1 MLTSHLGVDLQIPN
15 NLARYLRYCQMYG
28 VKSATRL
35 ALRRLRKPRG
45 APPIEVTPLTPTPI
59 SEPRAGRVPI
69 GKSVSVVIPT
79 KNAGSEI
86 RLLIR
91 KLRTQEGVPQPEIVL
106 VDSGSTDS
114 TLDIAQ
120 QEGVPVVQIAS
131 ERFTHSFARNAGAER
146 ARGEYLLFMVQD
158 ALPMTSH
165 WLWEMIT
172 ALETNRLAAVS
183 CAEYPRSDSDL
194 FYQFLIHTQYEVPGL
209 NEDRVMEWNDSCSSY
224 LGLRANAQLS
234 DVATL
239 VRRNIFESFRYR
251 TDYAEDLDLGIRL
264 IRDGHRLGFL
274 HNTRVLHS
282 HNRAAY
288 YFLKRGYVDV
298 RFLADVFLNFSYPEI
313 ENENRLFDDI
323 CLVYHQIAMSTHT
336 ESLFARLLAG
346 KSSVE
351 ILEAAESGADNAP
364 ERETKCC
371 DPQLREFVVK
381 LDHRAVQARLRSRP
395 QTSMLLPHVSRH
407 VEAFQNW
414 LSGIYRDVDVTL
426 NEQVI
431 SSIEKIF
438 ALHAGNH
445 LAYLYLTR
453 REQKALDEAL
463 VEMDKTLTCGV

>member
-1 MLTSHLGVDLQIPN
+1 LQIPN
-15 NLARYLRYCQMYG
+15 NLARYLRYCKMYG

-45 APPIEVTPLTPTPI
+45 APPIDVTPLVPTLI
-59 SEPRAGRVPI
+59 SEPEFGRVPI
-69 GKSVSVVIPT
+69 VKSVSVVIPT
-79 KNAGSEI
+79 KNAGPEI

-91 KLRTQEGVPQPEIVL
+91 KLRTQEGVPQPEIIL
-106 VDSGSTDS
+106 VDSGSTDP

-120 QEGVPVVQIAS
+120 QEGVLSFPIAS

-146 ARGEYLLFMVQD
+146 ACGEYLLFMVQD

-172 ALETNRLAAVS
+172 ALETNGLAAVS

-194 FYQFLIHTQYEVPGL
+194 FYQFLIHTQYNVSGL
-209 NEDRVMEWNDSCSSY
+209 SEDRVMEWNDSCLSY

-264 IRDGHRLGFL
+264 IRNGHRLGFL

-282 HNRAAY
+282 HNRPAY

-298 RFLADVFLNFSYPEI
+298 RYLADVFPNFSYPEI
-313 ENENRLFDDI
+313 EDENRLFSDI
-323 CLVYHQIAMSTHT
+323 GLLYDRIVMATNT
-336 ESLFARLLAG
+336 ESLLARLLAG

-351 ILEAAESGADNAP
+351 VLAAAENGADNLL
-364 ERETKCC
+364 ERESKRY
-371 DPQLREFVVK
+371 DPQFRQFVLK
-381 LDHRAVQARLRSRP
+381 LDHGAAQARLRSQP
-395 QTSMLLPHVSRH
+395 QTGMLLPHVSRH

-414 LSGIYRDVDVTL
+414 LSGIYRDVDVVL
-426 NEQVI
+426 NEQVV

-453 REQKALDEAL
+453 RTQKALDEAL
-463 VEMDKTLTCGV
+463 VEMDKTLACGV